1 MIKALFGTGTAP
13 WRLRGG
19 LAELSAT
26 HTAIATRLAE
36 GSRASSASPFAD
48 ALGEAT
54 GAAIGEQELLTNMA
68 SLADTQLRFE
78 ATARLLQRAYAD
90 LRVTMRNG

>member
-26 HTAIATRLAE
+26 HTAIATRLAD
-36 GSRASSASPFAD
+36 GTRASTGSSFAD
-48 ALGEAT
+48 ALGEVT
-54 GAAIGEQELLTNMA
+54 GGGIGEREVLTSMA